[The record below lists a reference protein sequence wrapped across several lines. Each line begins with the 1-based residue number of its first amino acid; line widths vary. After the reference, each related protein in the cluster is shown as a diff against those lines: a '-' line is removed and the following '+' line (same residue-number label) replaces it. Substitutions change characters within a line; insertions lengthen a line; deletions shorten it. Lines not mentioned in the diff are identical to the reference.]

1 MENSVRSPYGALAV
15 HFTGEKSESLSRV
28 RLFVTP
34 WSAASQAS
42 RSRGFFRQE
51 YWSGLPCPPPGDLP
65 NPGIESVSL
74 MSSAGGFFT
83 TRATQEGWFIKP
95 HVIRILDLLKQLFP

>member
-65 NPGIESVSL
+65 NPGIESASL
-74 MSSAGGFFT
+74 ASQADALPSETAVRMEVERS
-83 TRATQEGWFIKP
+83 Q
-95 HVIRILDLLKQLFP
+95 DLQRQSLALL